1 MFGSKIDL
9 FKKEWLDVVF
19 AKKNKSY
26 GAYELRQMNAAN
38 TSKSLL
44 IASVVFILLFLAPKI
59 YALIAG
65 ILPEPPPEKQTEV
78 IMQSPP
84 PIDEKVVTPP
94 PVEPPPPKQNQV
106 KFPPPIV
113 KPDEQVRDEEPP
125 KAEDLKVADPGQKTI
140 EGDPNAEIVQ
150 IAAAGEGPKQAA
162 VVEDN
167 TIYNHVSMENPP
179 MYPGGMQKF
188 YDWVGSTLRY
198 PAMATDNNIQG
209 TVQVSFTI
217 EKDGTLTDV
226 KSEGRKLGY
235 GMEEEAVRVLRL
247 SKRWNVG
254 MQNGK
259 PVRVKYNIPLKFTM
273 PQ

>member
-84 PIDEKVVTPP
+84 PIDEKVVPPP
-94 PVEPPPPKQNQV
+94 PVEPPPPKQDQV

-140 EGDPNAEIVQ
+140 EGDPSAEIVQ

-198 PAMATDNNIQG
+198 PAMANDNNIQG
-209 TVQVSFTI
+209 TVNVSFTI
-217 EKDGTLTDV
+217 EKDGSLTDV

-235 GMEEEAVRVLRL
+235 GMEEEAIRVLKL

>member
-84 PIDEKVVTPP
+84 PIDEKVIPPP
-94 PVEPPPPKQNQV
+94 PVEPPPPKQDQV

-150 IAAAGEGPKQAA
+150 IAAAGEGPKQAV

-226 KSEGRKLGY
+226 NTEGRKLGY